1 MRDRASLR
9 HGHQL
14 QQVTVGIPEIK
25 PASATPIVELAVIY
39 TFRRAAIGEPCRLD
53 AIEDGIELG
62 VAHVKGVVVALE
74 RVGVV
79 EQQRRLIV
87 HTYRCEVADTL
98 ALQAE
103 DIGEEACRRRLVA
116 DRNDGVVED
125 DRHVMPP
132 RRMLSSVAEYT
143 AAGSIVPA
151 RQCASTAEDCHLCR
165 DWPSSIAR
173 IQGRIFYFQ
182 RGI

>member
-25 PASATPIVELAVIY
+25 PAATTPIVELAVI
-39 TFRRAAIGEPCRLD
+39 RALRCAAIVEPCRLD

-62 VAHVKGVVVALE
+62 IAHVKGVVVALE

-87 HTYRCEVADTL
+87 HTYRCEVADAL
-98 ALQAE
+98 ARQAE
-103 DIGEEACRRRLVA
+103 DTGKEACGRRLVA
-116 DRNDGVVED
+116 NRNYGAVED

-132 RRMLSSVAEYT
+132 RRMLSGCPRVYGARLDRQ
-143 AAGSIVPA
+143 PA
-151 RQCASTAEDCHLCR
+151 RARRFGCR
-165 DWPSSIAR
+165 RTPPWPRLA
-173 IQGRIFYFQ
+173 FLHPAN
-182 RGI
+182 

>member
-74 RVGVV
+74 RLGVV
-79 EQQRRLIV
+79 EKQRRLIV
-87 HTYRCEVADTL
+87 HTYRCEVADAL

-103 DIGEEACRRRLVA
+103 DLGEEACGRRLVA
-116 DRNDGVVED
+116 NRNDGVVED
-125 DRHVMPP
+125 DRHVIPP
-132 RRMLSSVAEYT
+132 RRMLSSRRRVYGPRFDRQPAEQ
-143 AAGSIVPA
+143 A
-151 RQCASTAEDCHLCR
+151 
-165 DWPSSIAR
+165 PSSADDAAWAKR
-173 IQGRIFYFQ
+173 AFLHLVNT
-182 RGI
+182 

>member
-25 PASATPIVELAVIY
+25 PASATPIVELAVIRAL
-39 TFRRAAIGEPCRLD
+39 RRAAIVEPCRLD

-62 VAHVKGVVVALE
+62 IAHVKGVVVTLE

-87 HTYRCEVADTL
+87 HTYRCEVADAL
-98 ALQAE
+98 ARQAE
-103 DIGEEACRRRLVA
+103 DIGKEACGRRLVA
-116 DRNDGVVED
+116 NRNDGVVED

-132 RRMLSSVAEYT
+132 RRMLSGCPRVYGAT
-143 AAGSIVPA
+143 LDRQPA
-151 RQCASTAEDCHLCR
+151 RARLRLQTNAA
-165 DWPSSIAR
+165 WPRLAFLHPANT
-173 IQGRIFYFQ
+173 G
-182 RGI
+182 